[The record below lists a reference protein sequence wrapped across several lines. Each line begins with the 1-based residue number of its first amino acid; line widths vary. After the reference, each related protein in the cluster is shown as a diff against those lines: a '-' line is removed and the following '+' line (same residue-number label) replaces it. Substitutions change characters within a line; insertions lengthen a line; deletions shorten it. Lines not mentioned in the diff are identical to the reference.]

1 MEKVE
6 EVKIVRTN
14 KQSIFQKIA
23 KIFWI
28 FIIGSV
34 LGYAIEMIVGLV
46 QNGHFVS
53 RQGLLIGPFI
63 QVYGV
68 GLVIYYLVISKIENK
83 NNIKIFIV
91 SMILGG
97 LIEYLFSFFQEKLFG
112 TISWDYRNLPLNIN
126 VMKSLLHCVYCGF
139 GGILFLKYILPHL
152 DKLDIGY
159 KYKIFKI
166 ITALCMIFIIFDI
179 TISGLVGVRHLE
191 RRKNIKPE
199 GKIDIFLDKY
209 YPDSKLREIYSNAK
223 EVVIDEF

>member
-6 EVKIVRTN
+6 ELNIVETN
-14 KQSIFQKIA
+14 KKSIYQRIS

-28 FIIGSV
+28 FIIGSI
-34 LGYAIEMIVGLV
+34 LGYIIEMIVGLV

-68 GLVIYYLVISKIENK
+68 GLVTYYLVISKIKNK
-83 NNIKIFIV
+83 NNIKIFII

-112 TISWDYRNLPLNIN
+112 TISWDYRNLPFNIN
-126 VMKSLLHCVYCGF
+126 GRTSLLHCYYWGI
-139 GGILFLKYILPHL
+139 GGILFVKYILPHL

-159 KYKIFKI
+159 KYKSFKI
-166 ITALCMIFIIFDI
+166 ITAII
-179 TISGLVGVRHLE
+179 VK
-191 RRKNIKPE
+191 RKCFK
-199 GKIDIFLDKY
+199 
-209 YPDSKLREIYSNAK
+209 
-223 EVVIDEF
+223 

>member
-97 LIEYLFSFFQEKLFG
+97 LFSFFQEKLFG

-126 VMKSLLHCVYCGF
+126 GRTSLLHCVYWGF
-139 GGILFLKYILPHL
+139 GGILFVKYILPHL

>member
-1 MEKVE
+1 MEKVGRL
-6 EVKIVRTN
+6 EVVEKNKNTIFKKIT
-14 KQSIFQKIA
+14 

-34 LGYAIEMIVGLV
+34 LGYVIEMIVGLV

-68 GLVIYYLVISKIENK
+68 GLIVYYLVISKIKNK
-83 NNIKIFIV
+83 NNIKIFVIT
-91 SMILGG
+91 MILGG

-112 TISWDYRNLPLNIN
+112 TISWDYRNLPLNISGRT
-126 VMKSLLHCVYCGF
+126 SLLHCIYWGF
-139 GGILFLKYILPHL
+139 GGILFTKYILPYI
-152 DKLDIGY
+152 DRLDICY
-159 KYKIFKI
+159 KYKVFKV
-166 ITALCMIFIIFDI
+166 ITVLFMLFIIFDI
-179 TISGLVGVRHLE
+179 TISGLAGVRHLE
-191 RRKNIKPE
+191 RRRNIQPE
-199 GKIDIFLDKY
+199 GKVDIFLDKY